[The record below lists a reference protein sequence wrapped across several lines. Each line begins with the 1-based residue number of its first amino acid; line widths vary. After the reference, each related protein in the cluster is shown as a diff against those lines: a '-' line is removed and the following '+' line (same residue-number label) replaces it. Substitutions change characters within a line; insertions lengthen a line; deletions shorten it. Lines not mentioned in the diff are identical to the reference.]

1 MSMSRGPHRPSLAI
15 MPPIVFMINVN
26 YHNTPPPP
34 FHLPPTPPCIFYGG
48 VWLGRQSWIR
58 NLWIPFLHKLQIN
71 LCPLWME
78 LFSSVKKKMKNG
90 PSLWRINAMKDLNIA
105 TIETFTTWPD
115 GWRGFRKYE
124 GVCAFKLAYSYNS
137 ASIFNFPKY
146 DHRFFTNLVFM
157 AFHNSDN
164 VSLHRTPT
172 IAFHFFK

>member
-1 MSMSRGPHRPSLAI
+1 
-15 MPPIVFMINVN
+15 
-26 YHNTPPPP
+26 
-34 FHLPPTPPCIFYGG
+34 
-48 VWLGRQSWIR
+48 
-58 NLWIPFLHKLQIN
+58 
-71 LCPLWME
+71 
-78 LFSSVKKKMKNG
+78 
-90 PSLWRINAMKDLNIA
+90 MKDLNIA

-137 ASIFNFPKY
+137 ASIFNFSKY

-172 IAFHFFK
+172 IAFHFFKKKQKIGVLGITIYFLQMNPPKLPSSFVKSDF